1 MKFLHDIVNIYIEH
15 QIPHE
20 LVINI
25 DQTPREY
32 VATGKVTMT
41 ENVSRHM
48 SRKGADDKWQIT
60 ATLAETLSGEIL
72 PFQLIY
78 KGKTKRSVPSPKFP
92 AGFLLSANPRHG
104 SYEETELSD
113 QAVRRENKGEA
124 GS

>member
-1 MKFLHDIVNIYIEH
+1 
-15 QIPHE
+15 
-20 LVINI
+20 
-25 DQTPREY
+25 
-32 VATGKVTMT
+32 
-41 ENVSRHM
+41 M

-78 KGKTKRSVPSPKFP
+78 KGKTKRSVPSSKFP
-92 AGFLLSANPRHG
+92 AGFLLSANPRHW
-104 SYEETELSD
+104 SHEETEWSD